1 MGSVSP
7 IMTLSVLP
15 LLLFLAAQLQADHLV
30 LRELTDYPLALCN
43 DGTHATYHYT
53 QGDIHNPYMMIYL
66 KGGGACATEKSCH
79 DRCKN
84 GNSLCTAD
92 TSPTKDKDTTIWSTD
107 PEENPPF
114 HNFGKVYVD
123 YCSSDVWSGTRSA
136 SAETGGYYFHGKHIV
151 EAVVKDI
158 IKNKPNIE
166 SVKQVV
172 LIGTSAGAFGTNLNC
187 DFVAYMFHE
196 VNPGL
201 DVRCIAD
208 SPDFYPTTVH
218 TEDCDPY
225 DFTEMAHQLWQAI
238 GDQSCVDESPEGS
251 RDCLILPSYYNFI
264 ETPAMVIAQYIDTTV
279 HGACTPSL
287 HEDQQFWDDWQLEA
301 FSMAN
306 TYVEDKPMNGLFFSN
321 CPFHVATGHEYS
333 WSQMDVPLVNSEGS
347 EVLRNIIKNWLSGDG
362 NHQAMDMPLEK
373 NPKCPNF

>member
-1 MGSVSP
+1 
-7 IMTLSVLP
+7 MTLSFLS
-15 LLLFLAAQLQADHLV
+15 LLLLLPGHLHADHLV

-53 QGDIHNPYMMIYL
+53 QGDIHNPYMLIYL
-66 KGGGACATEKSCH
+66 QGGGACATEESCN
-79 DRCKN
+79 DRCKD
-84 GNSLCTAD
+84 GNALCTSD
-92 TSPTKDKDTTIWSTD
+92 TAPSKDKDKTMWSTD

-114 HNFGKVYVD
+114 HDFGKVYVH

-136 SAETGGYYFHGKHIV
+136 SSDTGGYYFHGKHIV

-172 LIGTSAGAFGTNLNC
+172 LMGTSAGAFGTNLNC
-187 DFVAYMFHE
+187 DFVADMFHE
-196 VNPGL
+196 ANPSL

-225 DFTEMAHQLWQAI
+225 DFEEIAHQFWQGI
-238 GDQSCVDESPEGS
+238 GDQSCVDESPEDS
-251 RDCLILPSYYNFI
+251 RECLMLPSYYNFI
-264 ETPAMVIAQYIDTTV
+264 ETPAMVIAQYIDTVV
-279 HGACTPSL
+279 HGLCTPDL
-287 HEDQQFWDDWQLEA
+287 QEDQDFWEDWELEA

-306 TYVEDKPMNGLFFSN
+306 TYLEDKPLNALFFSN
-321 CPFHVATGHEYS
+321 CPFHVAVSHEYA
-333 WSQMDVPLVNSEGS
+333 WSQMDVPLVNREGS
-347 EVLRNIIKNWLSGDG
+347 DVLRNIIKNWLTGDG
-362 NHQAMDMPLEK
+362 LYQAMDMPLEK
-373 NPKCPNF
+373 NPMCPNF